1 MAPSGTS
8 KPCGIKKNQPSGAQ
22 NRNKKKKQEAL
33 IKSLQ
38 GSMSKFVTKFNSSGT
53 GNSSTQREEDKE
65 IAYRILLTIPV
76 SVATAKR
83 SFSKLKLIKN
93 YLRSTMSQERLNELA
108 MLPIE
113 TDMVEKLDYRSLMD
127 DFAGKNARRSIF
139 QHRVFLYQCFL

>member
-1 MAPSGTS
+1 MTPSGTN

-76 SVATAKR
+76 SVATAER

-93 YLRSTMSQERLNELA
+93 YLRSTMSQEMLNELA
-108 MLPIE
+108 MLSIK
-113 TDMVEKLDYRSLMD
+113 TAMVEKLDYRSLID

-139 QHRVFLYQCFL
+139 QQ